1 MLGPI
6 FLILFLQVGGE
17 AAQRYC
23 ALAIPGPVIGLMLL
37 LMLLLITR
45 SSKSQQLTQFRTGF
59 VDTASGLLRH
69 LSLLFVPIGVGVIM
83 HLKLLETHLVS
94 VLIVILL
101 GTVLTMIF
109 TGYVFLKLMRRP
121 SDG

>member
-1 MLGPI
+1 MK
-6 FLILFLQVGGE
+6 
-17 AAQRYC
+17 
-23 ALAIPGPVIGLMLL
+23 VIADLC
-37 LMLLLITR
+37 
-45 SSKSQQLTQFRTGF
+45 
-59 VDTASGLLRH
+59 V
-69 LSLLFVPIGVGVIM
+69 VPIGVGVIM